1 MAGKFLSL
9 EETARQLGVS
19 VDAVNILVDRKKL
32 FSIRDGATHK
42 FKSEDVDRYASSGDT
57 DSEQLDNLSLDL
69 DGMSEVN
76 MSAVDSA
83 PSHSLPVAAP
93 TLSGIDADDIVL
105 EDIAPVDA
113 LDIDESIF
121 STDPSDIRS
130 ASQTIVR
137 SDAPADVIAS
147 GASNPS
153 GLSMPSMGSVA
164 GGASD
169 MAEVVFGESA
179 IGDAT
184 ESADFSLES
193 IIGASSIDAAP
204 PAQAPKGVG
213 SPATKSPAPPL
224 SAIGSTL
231 AIDLSGVDGGLRSG
245 VTGGSDVGA
254 LGLSGV
260 LDSGLS
266 LEGDIQISGIDQLSG
281 VQSSGVD
288 LGEGLGF
295 DDASPASDDRTLL
308 GGDLGGDDFL
318 LGGGDGDDESASVVI
333 ATDSE
338 SGDSS
343 FFGQTMTSD
352 GGDESMPSSSLA
364 GDPMDFPADMINMIN
379 DASFSIWQVSG
390 LVCCSLLLLFGGFI
404 AYDLVRTIGSPE
416 STTLANPLLNAMA
429 DAFGWRK

>member
-42 FKSEDVDRYASSGDT
+42 FKPEEVDRWASATADNS
-57 DSEQLDNLSLDL
+57 QADNLSLDL
-69 DGMSEVN
+69 DGMSDVA
-76 MSAVDSA
+76 MPVADSI
-83 PSHSLPVAAP
+83 PSHSPRPATP
-93 TLSGIDADDIVL
+93 TLSGIDAEDILL
-105 EDIAPVDA
+105 EDIAPADA
-113 LDIDESIF
+113 LEIDESIF
-121 STDPSDIRS
+121 STDASDIRS

-137 SDAPADVIAS
+137 SDAPVDVIAS
-147 GASNPS
+147 GSSNPS

-164 GGASD
+164 GGTSD
-169 MAEVVFGESA
+169 MAEVIFAESG
-179 IGDAT
+179 IGDAP
-184 ESADFSLES
+184 ESEDFILES
-193 IIGASSIDAAP
+193 ISGASSIDAA
-204 PAQAPKGVG
+204 
-213 SPATKSPAPPL
+213 SPATKRPAPAP
-224 SAIGSTL
+224 SRIDNTL
-231 AIDLSGVDGGLRSG
+231 AIDLTGGGGSQRSG
-245 VTGGSDVGA
+245 VTGGSDAGVS
-254 LGLSGV
+254 GLSGK

-266 LEGDIQISGIDQLSG
+266 LEDDIQISGIDQLSG
-281 VQSSGVD
+281 VQTSGVD
-288 LGEGLGF
+288 LAEGLGF
-295 DDASPASDDRTLL
+295 DDAAPASDDRTIL
-308 GGDLGGDDFL
+308 GLGGDDFEL
-318 LGGGDGDDESASVVI
+318 SNSGDGDDESASVVI

-352 GGDESMPSSSLA
+352 GGEESMPSSSLT
-364 GDPMDFPADMINMIN
+364 GDSMDFPADMTNMTNMIN

>member
-42 FKSEDVDRYASSGDT
+42 FKPEEVDRWASATADNS
-57 DSEQLDNLSLDL
+57 QADNLSLDL
-69 DGMSEVN
+69 DGMSDVA
-76 MSAVDSA
+76 MPVADST
-83 PSHSLPVAAP
+83 PSHSSPTATP
-93 TLSGIDADDIVL
+93 TLSGIDAEDILL
-105 EDIAPVDA
+105 EDIASADA

-121 STDPSDIRS
+121 STDASDIRS

-147 GASNPS
+147 GSSNPS

-164 GGASD
+164 GGTSD
-169 MAEVVFGESA
+169 MAEVIFAESG
-179 IGDAT
+179 IGDAP
-184 ESADFSLES
+184 ESEDFILES
-193 IIGASSIDAAP
+193 ISGASSIDAA
-204 PAQAPKGVG
+204 
-213 SPATKSPAPPL
+213 SPATKRPAPAP
-224 SAIGSTL
+224 SRIDNTL
-231 AIDLSGVDGGLRSG
+231 AIDLSGGSGSQRSG
-245 VTGGSDVGA
+245 VTGGSDAGVS
-254 LGLSGV
+254 GLSGK

-266 LEGDIQISGIDQLSG
+266 LEDDIQISGIDQLSG
-281 VQSSGVD
+281 VQTSGVD
-288 LGEGLGF
+288 LAEGLGF
-295 DDASPASDDRTLL
+295 DDAAPASDDRTIL
-308 GGDLGGDDFL
+308 GLGGDDFEL
-318 LGGGDGDDESASVVI
+318 SNSGDGDDESASVVI

-352 GGDESMPSSSLA
+352 GGEESMPSSSLT
-364 GDPMDFPADMINMIN
+364 GDSMDFPADMTNMIN

>member
-42 FKSEDVDRYASSGDT
+42 FKPEEVDRWASATADNS
-57 DSEQLDNLSLDL
+57 QADNLSLDL
-69 DGMSEVN
+69 DGMSDVA
-76 MSAVDSA
+76 MPVADST
-83 PSHSLPVAAP
+83 PSHSPPAATP
-93 TLSGIDADDIVL
+93 TLSGIDAEDILL
-105 EDIAPVDA
+105 EDIAPADA
-113 LDIDESIF
+113 LDVDESIF
-121 STDPSDIRS
+121 STDASDIRS

-147 GASNPS
+147 GSSNPS
-153 GLSMPSMGSVA
+153 GLSMQSMGSVA
-164 GGASD
+164 GGTSD
-169 MAEVVFGESA
+169 MAEVIFAESG
-179 IGDAT
+179 IGDAP
-184 ESADFSLES
+184 ESEDFILES
-193 IIGASSIDAAP
+193 ISGASSIDAA
-204 PAQAPKGVG
+204 
-213 SPATKSPAPPL
+213 SPATKRPAPAP
-224 SAIGSTL
+224 SRIDNTL
-231 AIDLSGVDGGLRSG
+231 AIDLSGGGGSQRSG
-245 VTGGSDVGA
+245 VTGGSDAGVS
-254 LGLSGV
+254 GLSGK

-266 LEGDIQISGIDQLSG
+266 LEDDIQISGIDQLSG
-281 VQSSGVD
+281 VQTSGVD
-288 LGEGLGF
+288 LAEGLGF
-295 DDASPASDDRTLL
+295 DDAAPASDDRTIL
-308 GGDLGGDDFL
+308 GLGGDDFEL
-318 LGGGDGDDESASVVI
+318 SNSGDGDDESASVVI

-343 FFGQTMTSD
+343 FFGQTMISD
-352 GGDESMPSSSLA
+352 GGDESIPSSSLT
-364 GDPMDFPADMINMIN
+364 GDSMDFPADMTNMTNMIN

>member
-42 FKSEDVDRYASSGDT
+42 FKPEEVDRWASATADNS
-57 DSEQLDNLSLDL
+57 QADNLSLDL
-69 DGMSEVN
+69 DGMSDVA
-76 MSAVDSA
+76 MPVADST
-83 PSHSLPVAAP
+83 PSHSPPAATP
-93 TLSGIDADDIVL
+93 TLSGIDAEDILL
-105 EDIAPVDA
+105 EDIAPADA
-113 LDIDESIF
+113 LEIDESIF
-121 STDPSDIRS
+121 STDASDIRS

-147 GASNPS
+147 GSSNPS

-164 GGASD
+164 GGTSD
-169 MAEVVFGESA
+169 MAEVVFAASG
-179 IGDAT
+179 IGDAP
-184 ESADFSLES
+184 ESEDFILES
-193 IIGASSIDAAP
+193 ISGASSIDAA
-204 PAQAPKGVG
+204 
-213 SPATKSPAPPL
+213 SPATKTPAPAP
-224 SAIGSTL
+224 SRIDNTL
-231 AIDLSGVDGGLRSG
+231 AIDLSGGSGSQRSG
-245 VTGGSDVGA
+245 VTGGSVAGVS
-254 LGLSGV
+254 GLSGK

-266 LEGDIQISGIDQLSG
+266 LEDDIQISGIDQLSG
-281 VQSSGVD
+281 VQTSGVD
-288 LGEGLGF
+288 LAEGLGF
-295 DDASPASDDRTLL
+295 DDAAPASDDRTLL
-308 GGDLGGDDFL
+308 GGDLSGDDFIL
-318 LGGGDGDDESASVVI
+318 SSSGDGDDESASVVI

-352 GGDESMPSSSLA
+352 GGEESIPSSSLT
-364 GDPMDFPADMINMIN
+364 GDSMDFSADMTNMTNMIN

>member
-42 FKSEDVDRYASSGDT
+42 FKPEEVDRWASATADNS
-57 DSEQLDNLSLDL
+57 QADNLSLDL
-69 DGMSEVN
+69 DGMSDVA
-76 MSAVDSA
+76 MPVADST
-83 PSHSLPVAAP
+83 PSHSPPPATP
-93 TLSGIDADDIVL
+93 TLSGIDAEDILL
-105 EDIAPVDA
+105 EDIAPADA
-113 LDIDESIF
+113 LEIDESIF
-121 STDPSDIRS
+121 STDASDIRS

-137 SDAPADVIAS
+137 SDAPVDVIAS
-147 GASNPS
+147 GSSNPS

-164 GGASD
+164 GGTSD
-169 MAEVVFGESA
+169 MAEVVFAASG
-179 IGDAT
+179 IGDAP
-184 ESADFSLES
+184 ESEDFILES
-193 IIGASSIDAAP
+193 ISGASSIDAA
-204 PAQAPKGVG
+204 
-213 SPATKSPAPPL
+213 SPATKRPAPAP
-224 SAIGSTL
+224 SRIDNTL
-231 AIDLSGVDGGLRSG
+231 AIDLTGGGGSQRSG
-245 VTGGSDVGA
+245 VTGGSDAGVS
-254 LGLSGV
+254 GLSGK

-266 LEGDIQISGIDQLSG
+266 LEDDIQISGIDQLSG
-281 VQSSGVD
+281 VQTSGVD
-288 LGEGLGF
+288 LAEGLGF
-295 DDASPASDDRTLL
+295 DDASPASDDRTIL
-308 GGDLGGDDFL
+308 GLGGDDFEL
-318 LGGGDGDDESASVVI
+318 SNSGDGDDESASVVI

-352 GGDESMPSSSLA
+352 GGEESMPSSSLT
-364 GDPMDFPADMINMIN
+364 GDSMDFPADMTNMIN

>member
-42 FKSEDVDRYASSGDT
+42 FKPEEVDRWASATADNS
-57 DSEQLDNLSLDL
+57 QADNLSLDL
-69 DGMSEVN
+69 DGMSDVA
-76 MSAVDSA
+76 MPVADST
-83 PSHSLPVAAP
+83 PSHSPPPATP
-93 TLSGIDADDIVL
+93 TLSGIDAEDILL
-105 EDIAPVDA
+105 EDIAPADA
-113 LDIDESIF
+113 LEIEESIF
-121 STDPSDIRS
+121 STDASDIRS

-137 SDAPADVIAS
+137 SDAPVDVIAS
-147 GASNPS
+147 GSSNPS

-164 GGASD
+164 GGTSD
-169 MAEVVFGESA
+169 MAEVIFAESG
-179 IGDAT
+179 IGDAP
-184 ESADFSLES
+184 ESEDFILES
-193 IIGASSIDAAP
+193 ISGASSIDAA
-204 PAQAPKGVG
+204 
-213 SPATKSPAPPL
+213 SPATKRPAPAP
-224 SAIGSTL
+224 SRIDNTL
-231 AIDLSGVDGGLRSG
+231 AIDLSGGSGGQRSG
-245 VTGGSDVGA
+245 VTGGSDAGVS
-254 LGLSGV
+254 GLSGK

-266 LEGDIQISGIDQLSG
+266 LEDDIQISGIDQLSG
-281 VQSSGVD
+281 VQTSGVD
-288 LGEGLGF
+288 LAEGLGF
-295 DDASPASDDRTLL
+295 DDAAPASDDRTLL
-308 GGDLGGDDFL
+308 GGDLSGDDFIL
-318 LGGGDGDDESASVVI
+318 SSSGDGDDESASVVI

-352 GGDESMPSSSLA
+352 GGEESIPSSSLT
-364 GDPMDFPADMINMIN
+364 GDSMDFSADMTNMTNMIN

>member
-42 FKSEDVDRYASSGDT
+42 FKPEEVDRWASATADNS
-57 DSEQLDNLSLDL
+57 QADNLSLDL
-69 DGMSEVN
+69 DGMSDVA
-76 MSAVDSA
+76 MPVADST
-83 PSHSLPVAAP
+83 PSHSSPTATP
-93 TLSGIDADDIVL
+93 TLSGIDAEDILL
-105 EDIAPVDA
+105 EDIAPADA
-113 LDIDESIF
+113 LEIDESIF
-121 STDPSDIRS
+121 STDASDIRS

-137 SDAPADVIAS
+137 SDAPVDVIAS
-147 GASNPS
+147 GSSNPS

-164 GGASD
+164 GGTSD
-169 MAEVVFGESA
+169 MAEVVFAASG
-179 IGDAT
+179 IGDAP
-184 ESADFSLES
+184 ESEDFILES
-193 IIGASSIDAAP
+193 ISGASSIDAA
-204 PAQAPKGVG
+204 
-213 SPATKSPAPPL
+213 SPATKRPAPAP
-224 SAIGSTL
+224 SRIDNTL
-231 AIDLSGVDGGLRSG
+231 AIDLTGGGGSQRSG
-245 VTGGSDVGA
+245 VTGGSDAGVS
-254 LGLSGV
+254 GLSGK

-266 LEGDIQISGIDQLSG
+266 LEDDIQISGIDQLSG
-281 VQSSGVD
+281 VQTSGVD
-288 LGEGLGF
+288 LAEGLGF
-295 DDASPASDDRTLL
+295 DDASPASDDRTIL
-308 GGDLGGDDFL
+308 GLGGDDFEL
-318 LGGGDGDDESASVVI
+318 SNSGDGDDESASVVI

-352 GGDESMPSSSLA
+352 GGEESMPSSSLT
-364 GDPMDFPADMINMIN
+364 GDSMDFPADMTNMTNMIN

>member
-42 FKSEDVDRYASSGDT
+42 FKPEEVDRWASATADNS
-57 DSEQLDNLSLDL
+57 QADNLSLDL
-69 DGMSEVN
+69 DGMSDVA
-76 MSAVDSA
+76 MPVADST
-83 PSHSLPVAAP
+83 PSHSSPTATP
-93 TLSGIDADDIVL
+93 TLSGIDAEDILL
-105 EDIAPVDA
+105 EDIASADA

-121 STDPSDIRS
+121 STDASDIRS

-147 GASNPS
+147 GSSNPS

-164 GGASD
+164 GGTSD
-169 MAEVVFGESA
+169 MAEVIFAESG
-179 IGDAT
+179 IGDAP
-184 ESADFSLES
+184 ESEDFILES
-193 IIGASSIDAAP
+193 ISGASSIDAA
-204 PAQAPKGVG
+204 
-213 SPATKSPAPPL
+213 SPATKRPAPAP
-224 SAIGSTL
+224 SRIDNTL
-231 AIDLSGVDGGLRSG
+231 AIDLTGGGGSQRSG
-245 VTGGSDVGA
+245 VTGGSDAGVS
-254 LGLSGV
+254 GLSGK

-266 LEGDIQISGIDQLSG
+266 LEDDIQISGIDQLSG
-281 VQSSGVD
+281 VQTSGVD
-288 LGEGLGF
+288 LAEGLGF
-295 DDASPASDDRTLL
+295 DDAAPASDDRTIL
-308 GGDLGGDDFL
+308 GLGGDDFEL
-318 LGGGDGDDESASVVI
+318 SNSGDGDDESASVVI

-352 GGDESMPSSSLA
+352 GGEESMPSSSLT
-364 GDPMDFPADMINMIN
+364 GDSMDFPADMTNMIN

>member
-42 FKSEDVDRYASSGDT
+42 FKPEEVDRWASATADNS
-57 DSEQLDNLSLDL
+57 QADNLSLDV
-69 DGMSEVN
+69 DGMSDVA
-76 MSAVDSA
+76 MPVADST
-83 PSHSLPVAAP
+83 PSHSPPPATP
-93 TLSGIDADDIVL
+93 TLSGIDAEDILL
-105 EDIAPVDA
+105 EDIAPADA
-113 LDIDESIF
+113 LEIEESIF
-121 STDPSDIRS
+121 STDASDIRS

-147 GASNPS
+147 GSSNPS

-164 GGASD
+164 GGTSD
-169 MAEVVFGESA
+169 MAEVIFAESG
-179 IGDAT
+179 IGDAP
-184 ESADFSLES
+184 ESEDFILES
-193 IIGASSIDAAP
+193 ISGASSIDAA
-204 PAQAPKGVG
+204 
-213 SPATKSPAPPL
+213 SPATKRPAPAP
-224 SAIGSTL
+224 SRIDNTL
-231 AIDLSGVDGGLRSG
+231 AIDLTGGGGSQRSG
-245 VTGGSDVGA
+245 VTGGSDAGVS
-254 LGLSGV
+254 GLSGK

-266 LEGDIQISGIDQLSG
+266 LEDDIQISGIDQLSG
-281 VQSSGVD
+281 VQTSGVD
-288 LGEGLGF
+288 LAEGLGF
-295 DDASPASDDRTLL
+295 DDAAPASDDRTIL
-308 GGDLGGDDFL
+308 GLGGDDFEL
-318 LGGGDGDDESASVVI
+318 SNSGDGDDESASVVI

-352 GGDESMPSSSLA
+352 GGEESMPSSSRT
-364 GDPMDFPADMINMIN
+364 GDSMDFPADMTNMIN

>member
-42 FKSEDVDRYASSGDT
+42 FKPEEVDRWASATADNS
-57 DSEQLDNLSLDL
+57 QADNLSLDL
-69 DGMSEVN
+69 DGMSDVA
-76 MSAVDSA
+76 MPVADST
-83 PSHSLPVAAP
+83 PSHSPPPATP
-93 TLSGIDADDIVL
+93 TLSGIDAEDILL
-105 EDIAPVDA
+105 EDIAPADA
-113 LDIDESIF
+113 LEIDESIF
-121 STDPSDIRS
+121 STDASDIRS

-137 SDAPADVIAS
+137 SDAPVDVIAS
-147 GASNPS
+147 GSSNPS

-164 GGASD
+164 GGTSD
-169 MAEVVFGESA
+169 MAEVIFAESG
-179 IGDAT
+179 IGDAP
-184 ESADFSLES
+184 ESEDFILES
-193 IIGASSIDAAP
+193 ISGASSIDAA
-204 PAQAPKGVG
+204 
-213 SPATKSPAPPL
+213 SPATKRPAPAP
-224 SAIGSTL
+224 SRIDNTL
-231 AIDLSGVDGGLRSG
+231 AIDLTGGGGSQRSG
-245 VTGGSDVGA
+245 VTGGSDAGVS
-254 LGLSGV
+254 GLSGK

-266 LEGDIQISGIDQLSG
+266 LEDDIQISGIDQLSG
-281 VQSSGVD
+281 VQTSGVD
-288 LGEGLGF
+288 LAEGLGF
-295 DDASPASDDRTLL
+295 DDASPASDDRTIL
-308 GGDLGGDDFL
+308 GLGGDDFEL
-318 LGGGDGDDESASVVI
+318 SNSGDGDDESASVVI

-352 GGDESMPSSSLA
+352 GGEESMPSSSLT
-364 GDPMDFPADMINMIN
+364 GDSMDFPADMTNMIN

>member
-42 FKSEDVDRYASSGDT
+42 FKSDDVDRYASSGDT
-57 DSEQLDNLSLDL
+57 DSEQVDNLSLDL
-69 DGMSEVN
+69 DGMSDVA
-76 MSAVDSA
+76 MPVADST
-83 PSHSLPVAAP
+83 PSHSPPAATP
-93 TLSGIDADDIVL
+93 TLSGIDAEDILL
-105 EDIAPVDA
+105 EDIAPADA
-113 LDIDESIF
+113 LEIDESIF
-121 STDPSDIRS
+121 STDASDIRS

-147 GASNPS
+147 ASSNPS

-164 GGASD
+164 GGTSD
-169 MAEVVFGESA
+169 MAEVIFAESR
-179 IGDAT
+179 IGDAP
-184 ESADFSLES
+184 ESEDFILES
-193 IIGASSIDAAP
+193 ISGASSIDAA
-204 PAQAPKGVG
+204 
-213 SPATKSPAPPL
+213 SPATKRPAPAP
-224 SAIGSTL
+224 SRIDNTL
-231 AIDLSGVDGGLRSG
+231 AIDLSGGGGGQRSG
-245 VTGGSDVGA
+245 VTGGSDAGVS
-254 LGLSGV
+254 GLSGK

-266 LEGDIQISGIDQLSG
+266 LEDDIQISGIDQLSG
-281 VQSSGVD
+281 VQTSGVD
-288 LGEGLGF
+288 LAEGLGF
-295 DDASPASDDRTLL
+295 DDAAPASDDRTLL
-308 GGDLGGDDFL
+308 GGDLSGDDFIL
-318 LGGGDGDDESASVVI
+318 SRTGDGDDESASVVI

-352 GGDESMPSSSLA
+352 GGEESIPSSSLT
-364 GDPMDFPADMINMIN
+364 GDSMDFSADMTNMTNMIN

>member
-42 FKSEDVDRYASSGDT
+42 FKPEEVDRWASATADNS
-57 DSEQLDNLSLDL
+57 QADNLSLDL
-69 DGMSEVN
+69 DGMSDVA
-76 MSAVDSA
+76 MPVADSI
-83 PSHSLPVAAP
+83 PSHSPRPATP
-93 TLSGIDADDIVL
+93 TLSGIDAEDILL
-105 EDIAPVDA
+105 EDIAPADA
-113 LDIDESIF
+113 LEIDESIF
-121 STDPSDIRS
+121 STDASDIRS

-137 SDAPADVIAS
+137 SDAPVDVIAS
-147 GASNPS
+147 GSSNPS

-164 GGASD
+164 GGTSD
-169 MAEVVFGESA
+169 MAEVVFAASG
-179 IGDAT
+179 IGDAP
-184 ESADFSLES
+184 ESEDFILES
-193 IIGASSIDAAP
+193 ISGASSIDAA
-204 PAQAPKGVG
+204 
-213 SPATKSPAPPL
+213 SPATKRPAPAP
-224 SAIGSTL
+224 SRIDNTL
-231 AIDLSGVDGGLRSG
+231 AIDLTGGGGSQRSG
-245 VTGGSDVGA
+245 VTGGSDAGVS
-254 LGLSGV
+254 GLSGK

-266 LEGDIQISGIDQLSG
+266 LEDDIQISGIDQLSG
-281 VQSSGVD
+281 VQTSGVD
-288 LGEGLGF
+288 LAEGLGF
-295 DDASPASDDRTLL
+295 DDASPASDDRTIL
-308 GGDLGGDDFL
+308 GLGGDDFEL
-318 LGGGDGDDESASVVI
+318 SNSGDGDDESASVVI

-352 GGDESMPSSSLA
+352 GGEESMPSSSLT
-364 GDPMDFPADMINMIN
+364 GDSMDFPADMTNMIN

>member
-42 FKSEDVDRYASSGDT
+42 FKPEEVDRWASATADNS
-57 DSEQLDNLSLDL
+57 QADNLSLDV
-69 DGMSEVN
+69 DGMSDVA
-76 MSAVDSA
+76 MPVADST
-83 PSHSLPVAAP
+83 PSHSPPPATP
-93 TLSGIDADDIVL
+93 TLSGIDAEDILL
-105 EDIAPVDA
+105 EDIASADA

-121 STDPSDIRS
+121 STDASDIRS

-147 GASNPS
+147 GSSNPS

-164 GGASD
+164 GGTSD
-169 MAEVVFGESA
+169 MAEVIFAESG
-179 IGDAT
+179 IGDAP
-184 ESADFSLES
+184 ESEDFILES
-193 IIGASSIDAAP
+193 ISGASSIDAA
-204 PAQAPKGVG
+204 
-213 SPATKSPAPPL
+213 SPATKRPAPAP
-224 SAIGSTL
+224 SRIDNTL
-231 AIDLSGVDGGLRSG
+231 AIDLTGGGGSQRSG
-245 VTGGSDVGA
+245 VTGGSDAGVS
-254 LGLSGV
+254 GLSGK

-266 LEGDIQISGIDQLSG
+266 LEDDIQISGIDQLSG
-281 VQSSGVD
+281 VQTSGVD
-288 LGEGLGF
+288 LAEGLGF
-295 DDASPASDDRTLL
+295 DDASPASDDRTIL
-308 GGDLGGDDFL
+308 GLGGDDFEL
-318 LGGGDGDDESASVVI
+318 SNSGDGDDESASLVI

-343 FFGQTMTSD
+343 YFGQTMISD
-352 GGDESMPSSSLA
+352 GGEESMPSSSLT
-364 GDPMDFPADMINMIN
+364 GDSMDFPADMTNMTNMIN

>member
-42 FKSEDVDRYASSGDT
+42 FKPEEVDRWASATADNS
-57 DSEQLDNLSLDL
+57 QADNLSLDV
-69 DGMSEVN
+69 DGMSDVA
-76 MSAVDSA
+76 MPVADST
-83 PSHSLPVAAP
+83 PSHSSPTATP
-93 TLSGIDADDIVL
+93 TLSGIDAEDILL
-105 EDIAPVDA
+105 EDIASADA

-121 STDPSDIRS
+121 STDASDIRS

-147 GASNPS
+147 GSSNPS

-164 GGASD
+164 GGTSD
-169 MAEVVFGESA
+169 MAEVIFAESG
-179 IGDAT
+179 IGDAP
-184 ESADFSLES
+184 ESEDFILES
-193 IIGASSIDAAP
+193 ISGASSIDAA
-204 PAQAPKGVG
+204 
-213 SPATKSPAPPL
+213 SPATKRPAPAP
-224 SAIGSTL
+224 SRIDNTL
-231 AIDLSGVDGGLRSG
+231 AIDLTGGGGSQRSG
-245 VTGGSDVGA
+245 VTGGSDAGVS
-254 LGLSGV
+254 GLSGK

-266 LEGDIQISGIDQLSG
+266 LEDDIQISGIDQLSG
-281 VQSSGVD
+281 VQTSGVD
-288 LGEGLGF
+288 LAEGLGF
-295 DDASPASDDRTLL
+295 DDAAPASDDRTIL
-308 GGDLGGDDFL
+308 GLGGDDFEL
-318 LGGGDGDDESASVVI
+318 SNSGDGDDESASVVI

-352 GGDESMPSSSLA
+352 GGEESMPSSSLT
-364 GDPMDFPADMINMIN
+364 GDSMDFPADMTNMIN

>member
-42 FKSEDVDRYASSGDT
+42 FKPEEVDRWASATADNS
-57 DSEQLDNLSLDL
+57 QADNLSLDL
-69 DGMSEVN
+69 DGMSDVA
-76 MSAVDSA
+76 MPVADST
-83 PSHSLPVAAP
+83 PSHSPPAATP
-93 TLSGIDADDIVL
+93 TLSGIDAEDILL
-105 EDIAPVDA
+105 EDIAPADA

-121 STDPSDIRS
+121 STDASDIRS

-147 GASNPS
+147 GSSNPS

-164 GGASD
+164 GGTSD
-169 MAEVVFGESA
+169 MAEVIFAESG
-179 IGDAT
+179 IGDAP
-184 ESADFSLES
+184 ESEDFILES
-193 IIGASSIDAAP
+193 ISGASSIEAA
-204 PAQAPKGVG
+204 
-213 SPATKSPAPPL
+213 SPATKRPAPAP
-224 SAIGSTL
+224 SRIDNTL
-231 AIDLSGVDGGLRSG
+231 AIDLSGGGGSQRSG
-245 VTGGSDVGA
+245 VTGGSDAGVS
-254 LGLSGV
+254 GLSGK

-266 LEGDIQISGIDQLSG
+266 LEDDIQISGIDQLSG
-281 VQSSGVD
+281 VQTSGVD
-288 LGEGLGF
+288 LAEGLGF
-295 DDASPASDDRTLL
+295 DDAAPASDDRTIL
-308 GGDLGGDDFL
+308 GGDLSGDDFIL
-318 LGGGDGDDESASVVI
+318 SSSGDGDDESASVVI

-343 FFGQTMTSD
+343 FFGQTMISD
-352 GGDESMPSSSLA
+352 GGDESIPSSSLT
-364 GDPMDFPADMINMIN
+364 GDSMDFPADMTNMTNMIN

>member
-42 FKSEDVDRYASSGDT
+42 FKPEEVDRWASATADNS
-57 DSEQLDNLSLDL
+57 QADNLSLDL
-69 DGMSEVN
+69 DGMSDVA
-76 MSAVDSA
+76 MPVADST
-83 PSHSLPVAAP
+83 PSHSSPTATP
-93 TLSGIDADDIVL
+93 TLSGIDAEDILL
-105 EDIAPVDA
+105 EDIASADA

-121 STDPSDIRS
+121 STDASDIRS

-147 GASNPS
+147 GSSNPS

-164 GGASD
+164 GGTSD
-169 MAEVVFGESA
+169 MAEVIFAESG
-179 IGDAT
+179 IGDAP
-184 ESADFSLES
+184 ESEDFILES
-193 IIGASSIDAAP
+193 ISGASSIDAA
-204 PAQAPKGVG
+204 
-213 SPATKSPAPPL
+213 SPATKRPAPAP
-224 SAIGSTL
+224 SRIDNTL
-231 AIDLSGVDGGLRSG
+231 AIDLSGGSGSQRSG
-245 VTGGSDVGA
+245 VTGGSVAGVS
-254 LGLSGV
+254 GLSGK

-266 LEGDIQISGIDQLSG
+266 LEDDIQISGIDQLSG
-281 VQSSGVD
+281 VQTSGVD
-288 LGEGLGF
+288 LAEGLGF
-295 DDASPASDDRTLL
+295 DDASPASDDRTIL
-308 GGDLGGDDFL
+308 GLGGDDFEL
-318 LGGGDGDDESASVVI
+318 SNSGDGDDESASVVI

-352 GGDESMPSSSLA
+352 GGEESMPSSSLT
-364 GDPMDFPADMINMIN
+364 GDSMDFPADMTNMIN

>member
-42 FKSEDVDRYASSGDT
+42 FKPEEVDRWASATADNS
-57 DSEQLDNLSLDL
+57 QADNLSLDL
-69 DGMSEVN
+69 DGMSDVA
-76 MSAVDSA
+76 MPVADST
-83 PSHSLPVAAP
+83 PSHSPPPATP
-93 TLSGIDADDIVL
+93 TLSGIDAEDILL
-105 EDIAPVDA
+105 EDIAPADA
-113 LDIDESIF
+113 LEIEESIF
-121 STDPSDIRS
+121 STDASDIRS

-137 SDAPADVIAS
+137 SDAPVDVIAS
-147 GASNPS
+147 GSSNPS

-164 GGASD
+164 GGTSD
-169 MAEVVFGESA
+169 MAEVVFAASG
-179 IGDAT
+179 IGDAP
-184 ESADFSLES
+184 ESEDFILES
-193 IIGASSIDAAP
+193 ISGASSIDAA
-204 PAQAPKGVG
+204 
-213 SPATKSPAPPL
+213 SPATKRPAPAP
-224 SAIGSTL
+224 SRIDNTL
-231 AIDLSGVDGGLRSG
+231 AIDLSGGGGGQRSG
-245 VTGGSDVGA
+245 VTGGSDAGVS
-254 LGLSGV
+254 GLSGK

-266 LEGDIQISGIDQLSG
+266 LEDDIQISGIDQLSG
-281 VQSSGVD
+281 VQTSGVD
-288 LGEGLGF
+288 LAEGLGF
-295 DDASPASDDRTLL
+295 DDAAPASDDRTLL
-308 GGDLGGDDFL
+308 GGDLSGDDFIL
-318 LGGGDGDDESASVVI
+318 SSSGDGDDESASVVI
-333 ATDSE
+333 GTDSE

-352 GGDESMPSSSLA
+352 GGEESIPSSSLT
-364 GDPMDFPADMINMIN
+364 GDSMDFSADMTNMTNMIN

>member
-42 FKSEDVDRYASSGDT
+42 FKPEEVDRWASATADNS
-57 DSEQLDNLSLDL
+57 QADNLSLDL
-69 DGMSEVN
+69 DGMSDVA
-76 MSAVDSA
+76 MPVADST
-83 PSHSLPVAAP
+83 PSHSPPAATP
-93 TLSGIDADDIVL
+93 TLSGIDAEDILL
-105 EDIAPVDA
+105 EDIAPADA
-113 LDIDESIF
+113 LDVDESIF
-121 STDPSDIRS
+121 STDASDIRS

-147 GASNPS
+147 GSSNPS

-164 GGASD
+164 GGTSD
-169 MAEVVFGESA
+169 MAEVIFAESG
-179 IGDAT
+179 IGDAP
-184 ESADFSLES
+184 ESEDFILES
-193 IIGASSIDAAP
+193 ISGASSIDAA
-204 PAQAPKGVG
+204 
-213 SPATKSPAPPL
+213 SPATKRPAPAP
-224 SAIGSTL
+224 SRIDNTL
-231 AIDLSGVDGGLRSG
+231 AIDLSGGGGSQRSG
-245 VTGGSDVGA
+245 VTGGSDAGVS
-254 LGLSGV
+254 GLSGK

-266 LEGDIQISGIDQLSG
+266 LEDDIQISGIDQLSG
-281 VQSSGVD
+281 VQTSGVD
-288 LGEGLGF
+288 LAEGLGF
-295 DDASPASDDRTLL
+295 DDAAPASDDRTIL
-308 GGDLGGDDFL
+308 GLGGDDFEL
-318 LGGGDGDDESASVVI
+318 SNSGDGDDESASVVI

-343 FFGQTMTSD
+343 FFGQTMISD
-352 GGDESMPSSSLA
+352 GGDESIPSSSLT
-364 GDPMDFPADMINMIN
+364 GDSMDFPADMTNMTNMIN